1 MQDFGSILQWWF
13 TIFVI
18 GVVFLPLTINL
29 FSNFFDKG
37 YIFSKIIGIVAIS
50 YTIFILGLSHI
61 ASFTKP
67 TLFLLLTFYLFLN
80 IRLYLINKN
89 EKISLNNTL
98 VRNFKEKWVV
108 FLLEE
113 IIFFV
118 TLLFWSFVRSHQPDI
133 HGLEK
138 YMDFGFINSILRSE
152 YFPPKDVWFTPFSI
166 NYYYFGHLVTAVLTK
181 ISSISSNISYNL
193 MLSSIFAFT
202 FTASFSIGANLI
214 WQMLKSQ
221 IKNHNVKN
229 SKALDLGNWN
239 LFGTLNF
246 KFGAFMGGLLTAA
259 LVSFAGNLQI
269 IYVFFKPY
277 QNENPVP
284 FWNLAF

>member
-1 MQDFGSILQWWF
+1 MNYSDFFSIINWWF
-13 TIFVI
+13 TIFIV
-18 GVVFLPLTINL
+18 GVVFLPLAIRV

-37 YIFSKIIGIVAIS
+37 YVFSKIIGIAVIS
-50 YTIFILGLSHI
+50 YAVFILGLFHI
-61 ASFTKP
+61 APFNLITIISVAVIFFILNLVFFKKTLIRTLTKNWY
-67 TLFLLLTFYLFLN
+67 F
-80 IRLYLINKN
+80 
-89 EKISLNNTL
+89 
-98 VRNFKEKWVV
+98 

-113 IIFFV
+113 IIFFLA
-118 TLLFWSFVRSHQPDI
+118 LLFWSFVRSHQPDI

-152 YFPPKDVWFTPFSI
+152 YFPPRDMWFTPFSI